1 MTTSTGVKGHH
12 VLLHDTAT
20 NRLTHVSTETR
31 LMWHKTDL
39 LTILRCSNSVLV
51 SVSTILCN
59 HHPYPIPEYFHH
71 FEKKPCT
78 RKKSCTNSN
87 LPSPGNHKAS
97 AVPQHQPILNT
108 SYKWNQAI
116 GSLLCLACFTRDMM
130 IRFPHAAVFSRFR
143 SFLRQKS
150 AECVNMADLG
160 RSGRWTFRTVA
171 TRESVLR
178 TNWESNGCRMENCH

>member
-1 MTTSTGVKGHH
+1 MTTSTGVKEHH

-39 LTILRCSNSVLV
+39 LTILRCGNSVV
-51 SVSTILCN
+51 ASVSTTFCN
-59 HHPYPIPEYFHH
+59 HHPYPSPVYFHH

-78 RKKSCTNSN
+78 CKKKSCTNPN
-87 LPSPGNHKAS
+87 FPSTGNHRAS

-108 SYKWNQAI
+108 SYKGNQAI
-116 GSLLCLACFTRDMM
+116 GSLTGDMM
-130 IRFPHAAVFSRFR
+130 LRFLHAAVYSRFC

-150 AECVNMADLG
+150 AQCEHG
-160 RSGRWTFRTVA
+160 GRWTFRTV
-171 TRESVLR
+171 TTKECVLR